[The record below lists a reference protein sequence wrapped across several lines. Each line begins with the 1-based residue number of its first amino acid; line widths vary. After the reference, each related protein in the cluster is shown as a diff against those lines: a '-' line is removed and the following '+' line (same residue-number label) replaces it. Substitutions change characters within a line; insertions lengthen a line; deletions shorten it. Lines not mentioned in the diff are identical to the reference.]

1 MTYALKQEVA
11 LPIITWVC
19 HKIDLS
25 HGGGHV
31 VSVMAFY
38 SNDLSSYPDKVNI
51 FFCGVGFENNKIN
64 KRGRGWPILK
74 RYTI

>member
-1 MTYALKQEVA
+1 MTYALKQGVA

-51 FFCGVGFENNKIN
+51 FSVGWGLKIIKLTKEAGVGPF
-64 KRGRGWPILK
+64 
-74 RYTI
+74 